1 MKNGNYLLHRETAW
15 AAEDKV
21 VDFTAW
27 KKEHFPEEPTGPKT
41 RRARPRRQTA
51 LDRAELAATLAVAV
65 AFLALAARVILF

>member
-1 MKNGNYLLHRETAW
+1 MKNGNYLLHRESAW

-27 KKEHFPEEPTGPKT
+27 KKEHFPEQAGPET
-41 RRARPRRQTA
+41 RRTRPRRQTA

-65 AFLALAARVILF
+65 AFLALAARVLLF